1 MEFGRFKKIWHRECD
16 TGQWKIK
23 VLGVLT
29 LNGNLKGKS
38 KRQTNSANE
47 RKLRIFSEA
56 VWAVA
61 DSFELLQEREQLCS
75 GGSLTPALL
84 PTPPP
89 RRVAPGRTA
98 GFGNESVPPLPH
110 SRLHKHFQHGG
121 IVQISELMLRT
132 REQGRSRGQ
141 QSSRPP
147 LHAACTSR
155 SAPCVEREGSLLTS
169 LL

>member
-16 TGQWKIK
+16 TGQCKIK
-23 VLGVLT
+23 VLGVIT

-47 RKLRIFSEA
+47 RKFRIFSEA

-61 DSFELLQEREQLCS
+61 DSFELLGERAHAA
-75 GGSLTPALL
+75 PAVPGRGRSSPPHLRDAWLRAELL
-84 PTPPP
+84 GLETNQCLRSP
-89 RRVAPGRTA
+89 APGFTK
-98 GFGNESVPPLPH
+98 P
-110 SRLHKHFQHGG
+110 FQHGG
-121 IVQISELMLRT
+121 IAQISEQILRT
-132 REQGRSRGQ
+132 REQGRSQGQ

-147 LHAACTSR
+147 LDAVCTSR
-155 SAPCVEREGSLLTS
+155 SAPCVEREGFLPTS